1 MKNNIK
7 EKYRANTI
15 DEILELI
22 EVDKRKYNAKEQIL
36 KKKVKRQMPLFWKKD
51 YIYTVEYQ
59 TQGENKQVSFG
70 KRNRNASDKDEILS
84 MLSQDKEVVQPFNP
98 LENIVKDA
106 IKQQEKKEEP
116 EQSPLHMYEEKLV
129 DCEIKES
136 IAKKII
142 AATQKELMAIDYENK
157 EKIEDELVR
166 QMTKLMGDTFMMDL
180 ANTKKIVLIG
190 PTGVGKTT
198 TIGKL
203 AAILTLKGKRVG
215 FITTDI
221 YRMGAAYQ
229 LNEYAK
235 IVNATMEPAN
245 TPVELEEAINYF
257 ENVEKVDHILIDTV
271 GRSPMDAGNID
282 DMKSYL
288 DVARPDHVS
297 LVLSCT
303 QKEKDIYQIIE
314 NFKKANVN
322 SLIFTKLD
330 ETMNHGVIMNVIAD
344 KKVNVSFIT
353 NGQDVPQDIYV
364 AETEKLANKLLRGVD
379 DFERPSI

>member
-7 EKYRANTI
+7 EKYRAETI
-15 DEILELI
+15 DEILEQI

-51 YIYTVEYQ
+51 YIYTVEFQ
-59 TQGENKQVSFG
+59 TAKEDTGVTFG

-84 MLSQDKEVVQPFNP
+84 LLSQEKESTPVHNP

-106 IKQQEKKEEP
+106 IKQQEKKVISEK
-116 EQSPLHMYEEKLV
+116 SPLHEYEEKMV
-129 DCEIKES
+129 DCEIKED
-136 IAKKII
+136 IAKKISL
-142 AATQKELMAIDYENK
+142 ATQKELTEIDYENK
-157 EKIEDELVR
+157 EKIEEELVR
-166 QMTKLMGDTFMMDL
+166 QMTKLMGETFFMDL

-203 AAILTLKGKRVG
+203 AAILTLKGKRIG
-215 FITTDI
+215 LITTDI

-235 IVNATMEPAN
+235 IVNSTMEPAN

-271 GRSPMDAGNID
+271 GRSPMDAGNVD
-282 DMKSYL
+282 DIKSYL
-288 DVARPDHVS
+288 DVAKPDHVC

-303 QKEKDIYQIIE
+303 QKEKDVYQIIE

-330 ETMNHGVIMNVIAD
+330 ETLNHGVIMNVIVD
-344 KKVNVSFIT
+344 KKVKVSFIT

>member
-36 KKKVKRQMPLFWKKD
+36 KKKIKRQMPLFWKKD

-59 TQGENKQVSFG
+59 MNGENMPVSFG
-70 KRNRNASDKDEILS
+70 KRNRSSSDKAEILNL
-84 MLSQDKEVVQPFNP
+84 LSQEKEPVQASNP

-106 IKQQEKKEEP
+106 IKQQEKKEIS
-116 EQSPLHMYEEKLV
+116 EQSPLHMYEEKLI
-129 DCEIKES
+129 DCEIKED

-142 AATQKELMAIDYENK
+142 IATQKELMSIDYENK
-157 EKIEDELVR
+157 EKIEEELVR
-166 QMTKLMGDTFMMDL
+166 QMTILMGDTFMMDL

-203 AAILTLKGKRVG
+203 AAILTLKGKRIG
-215 FITTDI
+215 LITTDI

-235 IVNATMEPAN
+235 IVNSTMEPAN

-288 DVARPDHVS
+288 DVAKPDHVS

-314 NFKKANVN
+314 NFKKANVT

-330 ETMNHGVIMNVIAD
+330 ETMNHGVIMNVIVD

-353 NGQDVPQDIYV
+353 NGQDVPQDIYI